1 MEEIRD
7 FSSEESR
14 MLSQLKDVFSHIR
27 LAGQANI
34 GNLESGLEIL
44 RSLRHLIYED
54 MNQLQH
60 EALIL
65 KVAKLL
71 QDGFHPNVV
80 KWLWNPRQT
89 GRKDEPDLRGLDDR
103 GEIVVS
109 AEVTTSEN
117 PQGAIDGRMARTLEK
132 LSAMPG
138 DKYFV
143 VTTTAMERRAKSK
156 VNNLGSPISIL
167 RLEARH

>member
-1 MEEIRD
+1 MEEIED
-7 FSSEESR
+7 LCAEESR
-14 MLSQLKDVFSHIR
+14 ILNQLKEVFSHIR
-27 LAGQANI
+27 LAGQAQPSS
-34 GNLESGLEIL
+34 LESGLEVI

-65 KVAKLL
+65 EVAKLL
-71 QDGFHPNVV
+71 RGDFHPSVV
-80 KWLWNPRQT
+80 RWLWNPRQT
-89 GRKDEPDLRGLDDR
+89 GRKDEPDLRGLDHQ
-103 GEIVVS
+103 GQIVVS

-117 PQGAIDGRMARTLEK
+117 PQGTIDGRMARTLEK

-138 DKYFV
+138 DKYYV
-143 VTTTAMERRAKSK
+143 VMTTAMEHRAKSK
-156 VNNLGSPISIL
+156 VNSLGFPVKIL